1 MLKCS
6 KGHSLAKATCHR
18 KVREVVCDICEEELC
33 QGDDFFQCKGCEYD
47 VCAGCFKS
55 RSAAKVAVSGKFGVL
70 DGKFKQKADK
80 DKKDRDKKAAHTEPT
95 MDADDTRVFAFTGF
109 PPEADPVEAVTLIK
123 EYAHDFLG
131 EFAVVVL
138 GACIVDGEIGVSY
151 PISQGDAIHTKI
163 HELRDTFVYRGV
175 TLTTCDVDMQLFDK
189 FKMPVPPLPS
199 ASSSHATPIPASPTR
214 RVTFGITADHSG
226 WSPELEMRRAQVGEV
241 LARPRDAPPPL
252 AAPEV
257 AQDVPEGLGLVLS
270 KLTEL
275 TVGVNELRAAQASTV
290 TRADLQEFHEKSN
303 AETRTFVLSQTDPI
317 KESVSLLLKSD
328 AKNVERVRRL
338 ETRVEKLES
347 SSPTGPD
354 WSFQKLAVTKFPS
367 TVGLE
372 ERLAVMRQFMAT
384 NFPNVQAQKIEI
396 IHRGNLQERGKNRTM
411 TPVGLIDVG
420 NADLREH
427 LVKTIE
433 AKNLKISCGGKEL
446 TVTRAMTR
454 SADARNKALRN
465 AADALKEQAGL
476 PAKDVVI
483 EWIDSKG
490 RGVKVKG
497 QYAFEQPRGRDIGSF
512 TDAYAHLKL
521 P

>member
-1 MLKCS
+1 
-6 KGHSLAKATCHR
+6 
-18 KVREVVCDICEEELC
+18 
-33 QGDDFFQCKGCEYD
+33 
-47 VCAGCFKS
+47 
-55 RSAAKVAVSGKFGVL
+55 
-70 DGKFKQKADK
+70 
-80 DKKDRDKKAAHTEPT
+80 

-290 TRADLQEFHEKSN
+290 TRADLQEFHEKCN
-303 AETRTFVLSQTDPI
+303 PETRP
-317 KESVSLLLKSD
+317 
-328 AKNVERVRRL
+328 
-338 ETRVEKLES
+338 S
-347 SSPTGPD
+347 SCRKPTQ
-354 WSFQKLAVTKFPS
+354 S
-367 TVGLE
+367 
-372 ERLAVMRQFMAT
+372 
-384 NFPNVQAQKIEI
+384 
-396 IHRGNLQERGKNRTM
+396 
-411 TPVGLIDVG
+411 
-420 NADLREH
+420 
-427 LVKTIE
+427 
-433 AKNLKISCGGKEL
+433 KNL
-446 TVTRAMTR
+446 
-454 SADARNKALRN
+454 
-465 AADALKEQAGL
+465 
-476 PAKDVVI
+476 
-483 EWIDSKG
+483 
-490 RGVKVKG
+490 
-497 QYAFEQPRGRDIGSF
+497 
-512 TDAYAHLKL
+512 
-521 P
+521 